1 MVNKVTLV
9 GNVGNDPEVRYVS
22 ENVPVATFS
31 LATSESF
38 TSKTGERVTNTE
50 WHHIVLW
57 RGLAKVTEQYVKKGQ
72 MLYIEGKLTYRSYEK
87 DGQKQ
92 YFTEIV
98 ASEMRMLGKREG
110 SVAETSTSQSSQ
122 PSGGGTTMP
131 PAPAAPPV
139 ETFQSAADDLPF

>member
-22 ENVPVATFS
+22 ENVPVATFR

-50 WHHIVLW
+50 WHNIVLW

-110 SVAETSTSQSSQ
+110 SVSDNTSSQ

-131 PAPAAPPV
+131 PTPAAPPV
-139 ETFQSAADDLPF
+139 ETFQPAADDLPF

>member
-22 ENVPVATFS
+22 ENVPVASFR

-38 TSKTGERVTNTE
+38 TGKNGEKVTNTE
-50 WHHIVLW
+50 WHNIVVW
-57 RGLAKVTEQYVKKGQ
+57 RGLAKVVESYVRKGS
-72 MLYIEGKLTYRSYEK
+72 MLYLEGKLTYRSYEK

-98 ASEMRMLGKREG
+98 ASEMKMLGRKADG
-110 SVAETSTSQSSQ
+110 SSESMSPNTSNNESQKVAEGPASYDLA
-122 PSGGGTTMP
+122 
-131 PAPAAPPV
+131 PAP
-139 ETFQSAADDLPF
+139 SDDLPF